1 MYDIQRPGGR
11 RKKKTSGVS
20 EPGEEVKLPEPL
32 TYQDIMRRLVSR
44 YIHQTEKDMKMDG
57 VNEDDLLE
65 IKQDISS
72 LR

>member
-1 MYDIQRPGGR
+1 MNFKRPGGG
-11 RKKKTSGVS
+11 RKKKTA
-20 EPGEEVKLPEPL
+20 EEETAEVLPKAPEPL

-44 YIHQTEKDMKMDG
+44 YIHQTEKAMKMDG